1 MEKKTKYEN
10 NSSQNYTA
18 EQKEFQNIIGLGDL
32 SARKSY
38 YPELIKKIAE
48 LEDEK
53 NKYERIF
60 SGALNG
66 IFQAELDGGVLV
78 ANPAMVEL
86 CGYSLPEEFL
96 LITDI
101 GKELF
106 ADLREKERLLA
117 LLHKEKKVIGF
128 EAQLKR
134 GDGALVDV
142 LLNASIRTSAHG
154 EYLECFV
161 QDITERKQTEN
172 ELQILRNY
180 LSNIIDSMPS
190 ILIGVDA
197 GGRVTQ
203 WNKTAESSTG
213 VTAAAAQGKLISDIF
228 PQIKDDLGQ
237 ITASIQTREIKH
249 DLKKPHLEGK
259 VVFYED
265 LVIYPLVANGVEGA
279 VIRIDD
285 VTDKVRME
293 ELMIQSEKMSSIG
306 GMAAGM
312 AHEIN
317 NPLAGIMQT
326 TNVIANRL
334 VEQADAPANIKAAE
348 EAGTSIEAIKSFME
362 ARGIPRMLAAIKDS
376 GKRAVSIVDNM
387 LSFARKG
394 EHEKMQLKIE
404 MLIDKTLELAAA
416 DYDSRKRY
424 DFKQIEIKKEYGENT
439 PLVPCEGAKIQQVL
453 LNLLLNSAQA
463 MFKAKT
469 EDPTVVVRTCYKQ
482 EEKMV
487 CLEIE
492 DNGPGMDEMTKK
504 RIFEPFFTTKPAGVG
519 TGLGLS
525 VSYFII
531 TKDHGGEMVVESQPG
546 EGAKFIIHLPLVE

>member
-1 MEKKTKYEN
+1 MEKKTKHEN

-18 EQKEFQNIIGLGDL
+18 EQKEFQSIIGLGDL

-86 CGYSLPEEFL
+86 CGYSSQAEFA
-96 LITDI
+96 LITDV
-101 GKELF
+101 GTQLF

-117 LLHKEKKVIGF
+117 LLQKEKKTIGF
-128 EAQLKR
+128 ETQFRR

-142 LLNASIRTSAHG
+142 LLNASIRTSSNG
-154 EYLECFV
+154 GYLECFV

-172 ELQILRNY
+172 ELQLLRNY

-190 ILIGVDA
+190 ILIGVDTK
-197 GGRVTQ
+197 GRVTQ
-203 WNKTAESSTG
+203 WNKMAENSTG
-213 VTAAAAQGKLISDIF
+213 ITAAAAQGKLISDIF

-249 DLKKPHLEGK
+249 DLKKPHLQGK
-259 VVFYED
+259 AVFYED

-293 ELMIQSEKMSSIG
+293 EVMIQSEKMSSIG

-348 EAGTSIEAIKSFME
+348 EAGTNIEAIKSFME

-387 LSFARKG
+387 LSFVRKG

-404 MLIDKTLELAAA
+404 MLIDKTLELAAT

-424 DFKQIEIKKEYGENT
+424 DFKQIEIKKEYGENI

-469 EDPTVVVRTCYKQ
+469 ESPTIVIRTRYQQK
-482 EEKMV
+482 EKMV

-492 DNGPGMDEMTKK
+492 DNGPGMDEMTRK

-546 EGAKFIIHLPLVE
+546 EGAKFIIHLLLVE